1 MNILKGISGS
11 EDKDII
17 VSLPKNK
24 TWLEYLSCFLELKYK
39 NLYFE
44 VSVLTVPKTSP
55 GKKCYFVFDGFVRGW
70 MEIHKL
76 KETENHDICISLIP
90 SLTYATYKVPMQ
102 DIEDYKYFLDNSRTQ

>member
-1 MNILKGISGS
+1 MDVLKNISGS

-24 TWLEYLSCFLELKYK
+24 TWLEYLAYFLELKYK

-44 VSVLTVPKTSP
+44 VIIQTVPRTAP
-55 GKKCYFVFDGFVRGW
+55 GKRCYLVFDGFVRGW

-76 KETENHDICISLIP
+76 KETENQDICISL
-90 SLTYATYKVPMQ
+90 VPMLTSSVYKTPMN
-102 DIEDYKYFLDNSRTQ
+102 DIDDYKYYFDNSSMQ